1 MTSARRAVHVVIACV
16 LALGYWFIPDLRRAV
31 IKDVISVDGE
41 PGPGPELARA
51 PADARG
57 LPPADRVRVALVDGA
72 GQSTAHAMPAWDA
85 LCKRGIDVVVDVGFP
100 TVSLPVQ
107 VALWSGLTQQQTGIL
122 FHSGRPLDHPIAAT
136 IPSQVPGS
144 IAVAESHPEIVG
156 SIGFASASP
165 PIGKLPPDW
174 PTTWPGLAVDAVASP
189 ARLAF
194 VHLLGVDAAGHKFGR
209 ASSQWTAAAADADRV
224 LDRLFAAAPDATWIV
239 LADHDHLAGGGH
251 GGEERWLRQVRACI
265 AGPGIAGPSGA
276 DAGAPGHS
284 SGGSGLAVAGRTG
297 GPIHLVDLSRAIADL
312 TGVTLP
318 AASAGRPLD
327 FALAHPLERDDAV
340 PGLPLGR
347 GVVAFLIMVVGF
359 AITAWGMQGRYLLG
373 PWWFP
378 VAALLLVV
386 IRGVPTL
393 STPMIYKP
401 LGRDMYLAFMP
412 AFILLAAGAGLGL
425 RRHATGRVLAA
436 ELALPIAAVIAL
448 ITATGAWPIVF
459 GGDAAPIVPRWTG
472 WLSPAL
478 LMVAQG
484 LGVVASALLA
494 TAVLPGSGR
503 AEPRGTGHSV
513 PAARVRSPARPPTD
527 PGAPPDRAP
536 DRTAR

>member
-1 MTSARRAVHVVIACV
+1 MTAMTPTRRAVHAAIAIV
-16 LALGYWFIPDLRRAV
+16 FALGFWFIPDLRRAV
-31 IKDVISVDGE
+31 IHDITSADAE
-41 PGPGPELARA
+41 PGPGPDLARA

-57 LPPADRVRVALVDGA
+57 LAPAAHVRVVLVDGA
-72 GQSTAHAMPAWDA
+72 GQSTAHAMPAWDE
-85 LCKRGIDVVVDVGFP
+85 LCKRGLDAVVDVGFP

-107 VALWSGLTQQQTGIL
+107 VALWSGLTQEQTGIL
-122 FHSGRPLDHPIAAT
+122 FHSGRPLDRPIAHT
-136 IPSQVPGS
+136 IPSEVPGS
-144 IAVAESHPEIVG
+144 IAIAESHPEIIG
-156 SIGFASASP
+156 SIGFAHAEP

-174 PTTWPGLAVDAVASP
+174 PATWTARAEAAIASP

-194 VHLLGVDAAGHKFGR
+194 VHILEVDAAGHKFGR
-209 ASSQWTAAAADADRV
+209 ASPEWQAAAADADRV
-224 LDRLFAAAPDATWIV
+224 LARLLTAGRAAVPDATWIV

-265 AGPGIAGPSGA
+265 AGPGIGQ
-276 DAGAPGHS
+276 
-284 SGGSGLAVAGRTG
+284 RTG

-312 TGVTLP
+312 TGTTLVP
-318 AASAGRPLD
+318 ASAGRPLD

-347 GVVAFLIMVVGF
+347 GVLAFLVMVVGF
-359 AITAWGMQGRYLLG
+359 AVTAWGMQGRYLLG

-412 AFILLAAGAGLGL
+412 AFVLLAAGAGLGL
-425 RRHATGRVLAA
+425 RRAPMTRVLAA

-448 ITATGAWPIVF
+448 VTATGAWPIVF

-484 LGVVASALLA
+484 LGVAASALLA

-503 AEPRGTGHSV
+503 DEPPGTGHSV
-513 PAARVRSPARPPTD
+513 PAARARSPARPPTD
-527 PGAPPDRAP
+527 PGAPADPAP
-536 DRTAR
+536 DRRAR